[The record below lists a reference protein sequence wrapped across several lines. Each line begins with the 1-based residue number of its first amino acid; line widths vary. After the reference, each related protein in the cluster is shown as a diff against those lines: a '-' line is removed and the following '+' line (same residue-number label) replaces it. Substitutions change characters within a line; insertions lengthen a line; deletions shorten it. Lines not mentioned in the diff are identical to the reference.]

1 MEFEVIYRYDD
12 AGYLIGATHHQVRE
26 GVGLPPKATKVALPE
41 GADIETNFYKW
52 TGETWQGEKKPTSA
66 EELVGIVVSHKSQ
79 TPHDQE
85 MRALVQKY
93 GTTEGYRIKRG
104 DELEWIVEKIPQE
117 ELDAQAI
124 DAELADFDRQVASL
138 KDRMATAMLMDDTET
153 SAELKKQ
160 FKTLTGV

>member
-1 MEFEVIYRYDD
+1 MEFEVIYKYDD

-41 GADIETNFYKW
+41 GADLEANFYRFDG
-52 TGETWQGEKKPTSA
+52 TDWQAEKKPTSA

-85 MRALVQKY
+85 MRVLVQKY
-93 GTTEGYRIKRG
+93 GTTEGYRINRG

-153 SAELKKQ
+153 ATELKKQ

>member
-12 AGYLIGATHHQVRE
+12 AGYLIGATHHQIRE

-41 GADIETNFYKW
+41 GADLETNFYKW
-52 TGETWQGEKKPTSA
+52 DGEKWSAEKKPTSA

-153 SAELKKQ
+153 AAELKTQ

>member
-1 MEFEVIYRYDD
+1 MEFEVIYKYDD
-12 AGYLIGATHHQVRE
+12 AGYLIGATHHQVME
-26 GVGLPPKATKVALPE
+26 GVGLPPNATKVALPE
-41 GADIETNFYKW
+41 GADLETNFYKW
-52 TGETWQGEKKPTSA
+52 DGAAWQAEKKPTSA

-93 GTTEGYRIKRG
+93 GTADGYRIKRG
-104 DELEWIVEKIPQE
+104 DDLEWIVEKIPQE

-153 SAELKKQ
+153 ATALKAQ
-160 FKTLTGV
+160 FKSLTGV

>member
-1 MEFEVIYRYDD
+1 MNFEVIYEYDGD
-12 AGYLIGATHHQVRE
+12 GYFVGTSHHQVME
-26 GVGLPPKATKVALPE
+26 GVGLPDRTTRVALPE
-41 GADIETNFYKW
+41 DADLQANFYKW
-52 TGETWQGEKKPTSA
+52 NGEKWTAEKKPKSA

-104 DELEWIVEKIPQE
+104 AELEWIVEKIPQE
-117 ELDAQAI
+117 EIDAQTI

-153 SAELKKQ
+153 ATELKAQ
-160 FKTLTGV
+160 YKTLTGV

>member
-1 MEFEVIYRYDD
+1 MEFEVIYKYDD

-41 GADIETNFYKW
+41 DANLEANFYRFDG
-52 TGETWQGEKKPTSA
+52 TAWQAEKKPTSA
-66 EELVGIVVSHKSQ
+66 EELVGLVVSHKSQ

-117 ELDAQAI
+117 ELDTQAI

-153 SAELKKQ
+153 ATALKAQ
-160 FKTLTGV
+160 FKSLTGV

>member
-1 MEFEVIYRYDD
+1 MDFLELYSYDKDGFFEGPI
-12 AGYLIGATHHQVRE
+12 LFQVME
-26 GVGLPPKATKVALPE
+26 GVFPPDRTTQTALPE
-41 GADIETNFYKW
+41 DADLDKNFYRW
-52 TGETWQGEKKPTSA
+52 DGEKWVAEAKPTKV
-66 EELVGIVVSHKSQ
+66 EDLLGIVISHKSQ

-153 SAELKKQ
+153 AAELKEQ